1 MYMYILH
8 MKIKK
13 REEILRIVE
22 EIIKNNLFKS
32 YTFNVWRQLSG
43 ASNSYVLIRYMNVTI
58 SRIPLRTKF
67 PINTPSNNDSF
78 LA

>member
-1 MYMYILH
+1 

>member
-1 MYMYILH
+1 

-58 SRIPLRTKF
+58 SRIPPKF